1 MRASGRPPHS
11 HRDPARPVRGGD
23 RSGLSLGALAHRL
36 MLRPE
41 LWVQRISPDDVVRQ
55 ALETVP
61 TPAAED
67 VAPRVS

>member
-1 MRASGRPPHS
+1 
-11 HRDPARPVRGGD
+11 
-23 RSGLSLGALAHRL
+23 

-41 LWVQRISPDDVVRQ
+41 LWVQRIRPDEVVRE

-67 VAPRVS
+67 VTGPA